1 VTSSLDP
8 DALETVLFQVDGH
21 VATVTLNRP
30 EKLNAFNQV
39 MLDEF
44 SAIWRYVRLD
54 DDIRVVVLQA
64 NGDRAFCTGLDTREG
79 IEMPE
84 NPWSRI
90 PPAYQ
95 LGPKTNHV
103 FKPLVTAVHGMC
115 AGGAFYWIS
124 ESDIVIC
131 SDDAVF
137 FDPHTTYGMTSP
149 FVAPSMFARVAHGDM
164 LRMALMGNDERLP
177 AARAL
182 QIGLVTEVVPTA
194 ELRGRARHLAEVV
207 AAKAPS
213 VIQGTVKAA
222 WVARTASPQE
232 MVMTG
237 VHYSAIG
244 NPLAKEH

>member
-1 VTSSLDP
+1 MRTPFDP
-8 DALETVLFQVDGH
+8 EALETVVFEVADH
-21 VATVTLNRP
+21 IATVTLNRP
-30 EKLNAFNQV
+30 EKLNAFNQL

-44 SAIWRYVRLD
+44 SAIWRHVRLD
-54 DDIRVVVLQA
+54 DDIRVVVLRA
-64 NGDRAFCTGLDTREG
+64 NGERAFCTGLDTREG
-79 IEMPE
+79 IEMPG

-115 AGGAFYWIS
+115 AGGAFYWLS

-131 SDDAVF
+131 SEEAEF
-137 FDPHTTYGMTSP
+137 FDPHTTNGMTSP
-149 FVAPSMFARVAHGDM
+149 FVAPSMFAKVAHGDM
-164 LRMALMGNDERLP
+164 LRMALMGNDERMP

-182 QIGLVTEVVPTA
+182 QIGLVTEVVPGG
-194 ELRGRARHLAEVV
+194 ELRARARDLAGTI

-222 WVARTASPQE
+222 WVARTATPQE

-244 NPLAKEH
+244 NPLAKEQ